1 MDSRITNLEISLNRI
16 ENQIAHLQSC
26 IDVIMNEMGICVNGD
41 KCVDEDYDP
50 RYDD

>member
-1 MDSRITNLEISLNRI
+1 MDINTEIALNRI

-26 IDVIMNEMGICVNGD
+26 IDAIMNEMGIYVNGD
-41 KCVDEDYDP
+41 EHCDEDYDP

>member
-1 MDSRITNLEISLNRI
+1 MDINTEITLNRI

-26 IDVIMNEMGICVNGD
+26 IDAIMSEMGICIVD
-41 KCVDEDYDP
+41 ECVEEDYDP

>member
-1 MDSRITNLEISLNRI
+1 MDINTEIALNRI

-26 IDVIMNEMGICVNGD
+26 IDAIMNEMGICVNGD
-41 KCVDEDYDP
+41 EYVDEDYDP